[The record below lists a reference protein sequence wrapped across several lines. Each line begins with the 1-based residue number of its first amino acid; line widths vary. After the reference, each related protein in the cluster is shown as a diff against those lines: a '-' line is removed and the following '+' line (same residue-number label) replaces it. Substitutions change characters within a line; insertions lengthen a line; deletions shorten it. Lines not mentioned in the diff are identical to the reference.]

1 MSRDLKEKVFPLS
14 YEKHD
19 WDTCR
24 QEWEGEYYS
33 TNPAH
38 CICGVKIVDQY
49 VIRNKLTRAEL
60 IVGNVCI
67 KQFDKLLIE
76 WAESEKKM
84 HSSYSVTGKFQK
96 RGFGK
101 NSFKVR
107 KNTKLTK
114 MLSNLEE
121 KGYKVP
127 MYGYKYLYISVTEN
141 LTREAM
147 KDYKLNL
154 KLVEYDKPNKGVVLK
169 SLPEK
174 SKKRKLEEV
183 I

>member
-76 WAESEKKM
+76 WAE
-84 HSSYSVTGKFQK
+84 
-96 RGFGK
+96 
-101 NSFKVR
+101 
-107 KNTKLTK
+107 
-114 MLSNLEE
+114 
-121 KGYKVP
+121 
-127 MYGYKYLYISVTEN
+127 
-141 LTREAM
+141 
-147 KDYKLNL
+147 
-154 KLVEYDKPNKGVVLK
+154 
-169 SLPEK
+169 
-174 SKKRKLEEV
+174 
-183 I
+183 